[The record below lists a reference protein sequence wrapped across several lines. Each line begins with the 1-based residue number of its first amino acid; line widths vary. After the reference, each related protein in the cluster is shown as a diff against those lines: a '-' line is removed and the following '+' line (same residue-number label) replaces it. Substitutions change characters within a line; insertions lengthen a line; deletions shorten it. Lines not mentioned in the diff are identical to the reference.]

1 MLSSCVALGTAQAKK
16 AKDRDVLMVIG
27 NTGAGKSTLVNYLAG
42 CTMEMVS
49 RKDAG
54 FTDGNLKKKIAR
66 VAEGS
71 FIKEVMRIGHLN
83 QSATF
88 LPAVYH
94 DEGSGLT
101 LCDCPGFLDNRGAEI
116 NIANA
121 CNIKQMIAQAKS
133 VRVVVLINYDS
144 LEADRG
150 RGVKEL
156 VKARRAGGARARAR
170 ARPGRARP
178 PPPSLSKRKRERER
192 DRAIRSRRLPCP
204 APRARSARRSC
215 ATSSAA
221 TRARSS
227 GTRPRCSS
235 A

>member
-1 MLSSCVALGTAQAKK
+1 
-16 AKDRDVLMVIG
+16 MV
-27 NTGAGKSTLVNYLAG
+27 T
-42 CTMEMVS
+42 

-54 FTDGNLKKKIAR
+54 FTTELKTKIAR

-71 FIKEVMRIGHLN
+71 PVQEVMKIGHLN
-83 QSATF
+83 KSATF
-88 LPAVYH
+88 LPAVHH

-144 LEADRG
+144 LSADRG

-156 VKARRAGGARARAR
+156 AKARRDGRFA
-170 ARPGRARP
+170 ARPLPSPPSPLPPPDP
-178 PPPSLSKRKRERER
+178 PPPRER
-192 DRAIRSRRLPCP
+192 RSH
-204 APRARSARRSC
+204 
-215 ATSSAA
+215 
-221 TRARSS
+221 TRASFQCPDR
-227 GTRPRCSS
+227 RP
-235 A
+235 

>member
-1 MLSSCVALGTAQAKK
+1 
-16 AKDRDVLMVIG
+16 
-27 NTGAGKSTLVNYLAG
+27 
-42 CTMEMVS
+42 MVS

-54 FTDGNLKKKIAR
+54 CTDGNLKTKIAR
-66 VAEGS
+66 VAKGS
-71 FIKEVMRIGHLN
+71 PVEEVMLIAHLN

-94 DEGSGLT
+94 DEDSGLT

-144 LEADRG
+144 LSADRG

-156 VKARRAGGARARAR
+156 AKACRDGRFP
-170 ARPGRARP
+170 ARPLPSSPLPRASP
-178 PPPSLSKRKRERER
+178 LSRR
-192 DRAIRSRRLPCP
+192 DRPTPCERP
-204 APRARSARRSC
+204 SH
-215 ATSSAA
+215 
-221 TRARSS
+221 TRASS
-227 GTRPRCSS
+227 MS
-235 A
+235 